1 MTKSWYSEA
10 SYNSLKLERDE
21 LRAQV
26 ARLEERSTGYSDSSL
41 YWLQKAGERF
51 DDIRR
56 LRAALEKYGRHDLTC
71 KASLGKG
78 NSCSC
83 GLAKALQGK
92 EPA

>member
-21 LRAQV
+21 LREQV
-26 ARLEERSTGYSDSSL
+26 ARLKMEQDRISDHMAWVGEEY
-41 YWLQKAGERF
+41 Y
-51 DDIRR
+51 R

-78 NSCSC
+78 NSCTC
-83 GLAKALQGK
+83 GLAKTLKGAPEERG
-92 EPA
+92 